1 MKVSEFEK
9 LLGKKPENF
18 KEAEIKGF
26 SIDTRKIQEGE
37 MFIAVKTNKNDG
49 HNYVKDAFEKGA
61 IAYLLSSKKVCVN
74 PDLLSNIFIVKN
86 TVLALQK
93 AAQSLATKKIGKS
106 IAITGSAGKT
116 TTKELI
122 YAIIKNYFK
131 TEATSGNYNNTLGV
145 PLSILNTVKDKVDFF
160 VAEFGMS
167 YKGEIKALVEMLR
180 PAYRVWLNVLP
191 AHIGNFKSIEEV
203 KDAKSEILLNP
214 DPETTIIYNAD
225 DVLVKSSLD
234 RATGIKFSFGMGE
247 NCDLKIEKCETFL
260 DYSMVKLNYLG
271 KEMDFKVKLVGVH
284 NCYNIAAA
292 VLTGLVAG
300 VPLEV
305 IKASVENFEPVENR
319 GVFTLRGKIYLFND
333 CYNSNPE
340 ALKRVISHFSSLE
353 FSGRKVAVIG
363 DMLELGDFSEDL
375 HREIGKILEKSSFDV
390 IITWGKYS
398 SFINEEVKT
407 KENFHFS
414 TEKEV
419 AENINQLIRENDL
432 VVVKASRSMH
442 GEVIIDQILKK
453 WGKR

>member
-1 MKVSEFEK
+1 MKVSDFEK
-9 LLGKKPENF
+9 LIGKKPENF
-18 KEAEIKGF
+18 KETEIAGF
-26 SIDTRKIQEGE
+26 SIDTRKIKKGE
-37 MFIAVKTNKNDG
+37 MFIAVKTDKNDG

-61 IAYLLSSKKVCVN
+61 KAYLLSSKKLDIN
-74 PDLLSNIFIVKN
+74 FNLLSNIFLVKN
-86 TVLALQK
+86 TVSALQK
-93 AAQSLATKKIGKS
+93 AAQNLAKKMIERS

-122 YAIIKNYFK
+122 YAILRDYYK

-145 PLSILNTVKDKVDFF
+145 PLSILNRVKGKVDFF

-167 YKGEIKALVEMLR
+167 YKGEIKTLVEMLR
-180 PAYRVWLNVLP
+180 PAYRVWLHVLP
-191 AHIGNFKSIEEV
+191 AHIGNFQSIEEV
-203 KDAKSEILLNP
+203 RDAKSEILFNP
-214 DPETTIIYNAD
+214 DPETTIVYNAD
-225 DVLVKSSLD
+225 DVLVKSAVD

-247 NCDLKIEKCETFL
+247 SCDLRIEKCQTFL

-271 KEMDFKVKLVGVH
+271 REMDFKTKLVGVH

-292 VLTGLVAG
+292 ILTGFIAG

-319 GVFTLRGKIYLFND
+319 GVFALKDKIYLFND

-340 ALKRVISHFSSLE
+340 ALKRVISHFSSLR

-375 HREIGKILEKSSFDV
+375 HREIGRILEKSLFDV
-390 IITWGKYS
+390 IITWGEYS

-407 KENFHFS
+407 KKTFHFK
-414 TEKEV
+414 TEREV
-419 AENINQLIRENDL
+419 AENINGIIRENDL
-432 VVVKASRSMH
+432 VVVKASRGMH
-442 GEVIIDQILKK
+442 GEVIVEEILKG

>member
-9 LLGKKPENF
+9 LLGRKAENF
-18 KEAEIKGF
+18 KETEIAGF
-26 SIDTRKIQEGE
+26 SIDTRKIKKGE
-37 MFIAVKTNKNDG
+37 MFIAVKTENNDG

-61 IAYLLSSKKVCVN
+61 KAYLLSSKKLDIN
-74 PDLLSNIFIVKN
+74 PDLLSNIFFVKN
-86 TVLALQK
+86 TVSALQK
-93 AAQSLATKKIGKS
+93 AAQNLAQKMIGKS

-116 TTKELI
+116 TAKELI
-122 YAIIKNYFK
+122 YAILRNYFK
-131 TEATSGNYNNTLGV
+131 TEATYGNYNNTLGV
-145 PLSILNTVKDKVDFF
+145 PLSILNRVKEKVDFF

-167 YKGEIKALVEMLR
+167 YKGEIKTLVEMLR

-191 AHIGNFKSIEEV
+191 AHIGNFKSIEDV

-214 DPETTIIYNAD
+214 DPETTIVYNAD
-225 DVLVKSSLD
+225 DVLVKSAVD
-234 RATGIKFSFGMGE
+234 RATGIKFSFGVGE
-247 NCDLKIEKCETFL
+247 NCDLRIEKCETFL

-271 KEMDFKVKLVGVH
+271 RKMEFKTKLVGVH
-284 NCYNIAAA
+284 NCYNIAAS
-292 VLTGLVAG
+292 VLTGLIAG

-305 IKASVENFEPVENR
+305 IKESVENFEPVENR
-319 GVFTLRGKIYLFND
+319 GIFALKDKIYLFND

-340 ALKRVISHFSSLE
+340 ALKKVISHFSSVR

-375 HREIGKILEKSSFDV
+375 HREIGKMLEESSFDV
-390 IITWGKYS
+390 IITWGNYS

-414 TEKEV
+414 SEKEV
-419 AENINQLIRENDL
+419 AKNINQLIRENDL
-432 VVVKASRSMH
+432 IVVKASRGMH

>member
-1 MKVSEFEK
+1 MKVSDFEK
-9 LLGKKPENF
+9 LIGKKPENF
-18 KEAEIKGF
+18 KETEIAGF
-26 SIDTRKIQEGE
+26 SIDTRKIKKGE
-37 MFIAVKTNKNDG
+37 MFIAVKTDKNDG

-61 IAYLLSSKKVCVN
+61 KAYLLSSKKLDIN
-74 PDLLSNIFIVKN
+74 FNLLSNIFLVKN
-86 TVLALQK
+86 TVSALQK
-93 AAQSLATKKIGKS
+93 AAQNLAKKMIERS

-122 YAIIKNYFK
+122 YAILRDYYK

-145 PLSILNTVKDKVDFF
+145 PLSILNRVKGKVDFF

-167 YKGEIKALVEMLR
+167 YKGEIKTLVEMLR

-191 AHIGNFKSIEEV
+191 AHIGNFQSIEEV
-203 KDAKSEILLNP
+203 RDAKSEILFNP
-214 DPETTIIYNAD
+214 DPETTIVYNAD
-225 DVLVKSSLD
+225 DVLVKSAVD

-247 NCDLKIEKCETFL
+247 SCDLRIEKCQTFL

-271 KEMDFKVKLVGVH
+271 REMDFKTKLVGVH

-292 VLTGLVAG
+292 ILTGFIAG

-319 GVFTLRGKIYLFND
+319 GVFALKDKIYLFND

-340 ALKRVISHFSSLE
+340 ALKRVISHFSSLR

-375 HREIGKILEKSSFDV
+375 HREIGRILEKSLFDV
-390 IITWGKYS
+390 IITWGEYS

-407 KENFHFS
+407 KKTFHFK
-414 TEKEV
+414 TEREV
-419 AENINQLIRENDL
+419 AENINGIIRENDL
-432 VVVKASRSMH
+432 VVVKASRGMH
-442 GEVIIDQILKK
+442 GEVIVEEILKG